1 MTSWKDCDCGFCK
14 PERYMSRKAM
24 LITLGVAIGTFML
37 GGAAVLVLILRGCP

>member
-1 MTSWKDCDCGFCK
+1 MSYEDCDCGFCK

-24 LITLGVAIGTFML
+24 LITLGVAIGAFMI